1 MADTRKRF
9 RFTVPPNDAVVMAW
23 LAAQENIGM
32 SLRQLIKLDS
42 LAGISDVMCRP
53 LPGQAQVPDMFRQAA
68 AEAEEERIRK
78 AMGRRQ
84 ETIPVRQM
92 PDQMPPQMPVHASV
106 PKPLVTPAATER
118 VSGQETE
125 NKNDDIMN
133 KWF

>member
-53 LPGQAQVPDMFRQAA
+53 LPGQAEVPEPFRQAA
-68 AEAEEERIRK
+68 LKAEEERIAK
-78 AMGRRQ
+78 KIDRQ
-84 ETIPVRQM
+84 NRNADFGTPVSAPGNAVSPIP
-92 PDQMPPQMPVHASV
+92 
-106 PKPLVTPAATER
+106 PAAAPRQT
-118 VSGQETE
+118 VTAAPGAGQETPAKGE
-125 NKNDDIMN
+125 DMMS